1 MLLPTLASFQTKK
14 AVAMTI
20 RNKKPNLFNV
30 PPKVIVPEPGTPI
43 ERLKDFSVNVG
54 LLELNS
60 AILGNFVH

>member
-1 MLLPTLASFQTKK
+1 
-14 AVAMTI
+14 MTI